1 MLLKLSSARKGNLF
15 CIGES
20 SRCVKSVRNTGGR
33 LCIKGQATGQERTI
47 WGDAP
52 GLNLFL
58 RPLVVSLTS
67 GQPTRFKAPSRDRG
81 E

>member
-20 SRCVKSVRNTGGR
+20 SRCVESVRSTGGR
-33 LCIKGQATGQERTI
+33 LCTKGQATGQERTV

-52 GLNLFL
+52 GLSFGCRFL
-58 RPLVVSLTS
+58 V
-67 GQPTRFKAPSRDRG
+67 G
-81 E
+81 